1 MNKQSIKRPRRRL
14 IYLAILFLI
23 GMVTGTILYWTAR
36 SVAFESYIIGDSMN
50 PTLVNDE
57 YTMGMRMGFIS
68 PKLKRGD
75 IISFMPPVE
84 SNGYLYVKRII
95 GLPGETVVIENGQIY
110 INGSDIPIEE
120 PYLTG
125 DWTVNAGPYCFEV
138 PEREY
143 LVLGDSRN
151 TSYDSRNWDYP
162 YVSYESI
169 QAKTYFVYKPVSNFR
184 YLY

>member
-1 MNKQSIKRPRRRL
+1 MNEQSVKRPRRRL

-23 GMVTGTILYWTAR
+23 GIVTGTILYWAVR

-50 PTLVNDE
+50 PTLSNDE
-57 YTMGMRMGFIS
+57 YTIGMRLSFIA
-68 PKLKRGD
+68 PELKRGD

-84 SNGYLYVKRII
+84 SDGYLYIKRII

-110 INGSDIPIEE
+110 INGSDAPIEE
-120 PYLTG
+120 PYLAE
-125 DWTVNAGPYCFEV
+125 DWTMNAGPYRFEV
-138 PEREY
+138 PEGEY

-151 TSYDSRNWDYP
+151 TSYDSRSWNYP
-162 YVSYESI
+162 YVPYESI
-169 QAKTYFVYKPVSNFR
+169 QAKTYFVYKPISSFR